1 MERNPLFPLAAFA
14 LLILLSVF
22 SLLGYLLAARR
33 YPGPPPPTGILVET
47 EEGPR
52 LLRGRLART
61 PEAWARGLGLRQE
74 GLEALLYLFPEAT
87 DAPFSAEGYRFPV
100 VVAFLDGEGR
110 VLKVAHLRPGE
121 SVSPGTAYRGVLEVR
136 EGLLA
141 LRPGDRVAPSG
152 TAFPGP

>member
-1 MERNPLFPLAAFA
+1 
-14 LLILLSVF
+14 
-22 SLLGYLLAARR
+22 
-33 YPGPPPPTGILVET
+33 
-47 EEGPR
+47 
-52 LLRGRLART
+52 
-61 PEAWARGLGLRQE
+61 
-74 GLEALLYLFPEAT
+74 
-87 DAPFSAEGYRFPV
+87 

-152 TAFPGP
+152 TASPGP

>member
-1 MERNPLFPLAAFA
+1 VERNPLFPLAAFA

-33 YPGPPPPTGILVET
+33 PPGPPPPVGILVET

-61 PEAWARGLGLRQE
+61 PEAWAGGVGVRE
-74 GLEALLYLFPEAT
+74 EALEALLYLFPEAT

-100 VVAFLDGEGR
+100 LVAFLDGEGR
-110 VLKVAHLRPGE
+110 VLRVAHLRPGE
-121 SVSPGTAYRGVLEVR
+121 KVSPGTAYRGVLEVR
-136 EGLLA
+136 EGLLT

-152 TAFPGP
+152 TASPAP